1 MNWLILYMILSCM
14 LCINCN
20 RYICIGTING
30 NTHGRNDYCLIMAIT
45 TPTHFQGG
53 DGGGKQEY
61 CLKEITH
68 RNHSETGLIHVLR
81 LSTSESY
88 FCE

>member
-1 MNWLILYMILSCM
+1 
-14 LCINCN
+14 
-20 RYICIGTING
+20 
-30 NTHGRNDYCLIMAIT
+30 MAIT